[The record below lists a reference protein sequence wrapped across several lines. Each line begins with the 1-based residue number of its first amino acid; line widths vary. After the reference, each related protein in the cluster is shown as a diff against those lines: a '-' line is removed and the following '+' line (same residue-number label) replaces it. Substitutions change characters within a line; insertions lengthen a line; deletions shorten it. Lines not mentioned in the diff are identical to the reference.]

1 MIHFFEALET
11 PHGCQYGKFN
21 EKIYKKIPFTN
32 QLEFLCVCVCVCVIY

>member
-21 EKIYKKIPFTN
+21 ENIHKKNTFYKPIGIF
-32 QLEFLCVCVCVCVIY
+32 VCVCMCVIY